1 MSIVSEN
8 IIESEG
14 MTMSYNGRQQNDI
27 EQLSFVQPIERS
39 LKLGRFNREKIEKLK
54 ILLRNL

>member
-8 IIESEG
+8 TIESEG

-27 EQLSFVQPIERS
+27 EQLSFVQPIERF